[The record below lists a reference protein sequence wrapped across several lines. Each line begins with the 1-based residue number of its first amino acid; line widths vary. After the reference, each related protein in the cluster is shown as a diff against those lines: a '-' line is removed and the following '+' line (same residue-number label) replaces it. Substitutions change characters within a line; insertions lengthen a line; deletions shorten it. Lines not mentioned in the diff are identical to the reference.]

1 MGECTDHFEREKERL
16 RVVRN
21 GTLYSP
27 FIEYHTDKV
36 PVDVAAFLVV
46 NHVNIGVL
54 CLVVYVYAY
63 VYGKVTDLEN
73 I

>member
-1 MGECTDHFEREKERL
+1 M
-16 RVVRN
+16 VRS
-21 GTLYSP
+21 GTLY
-27 FIEYHTDKV
+27 FLFTEYQIDKV

-73 I
+73 T